1 MSKEASSSNFI
12 NQCIEISIT
21 DESCLL
27 GSSVLIMSIIL
38 LSLNIYALIKMTK
51 FYKKMNFENTIILL
65 SIIQTII
72 LQIVL
77 ITSYDIFFEAFFLV
91 QIFIISLIIRKFII
105 LAIEPKTFFDKN
117 GIFLLLN
124 ILNVVIFLIY
134 PLYLNIFK
142 GHHLYVKLF
151 YRIFHAL
158 TACILS
164 YYCIFFI
171 KLTVKYKKNYLKSYY
186 FLYEANLTNNNKK
199 NDTNN
204 NPNPNDNLNDNNKK
218 DDTNKNDNGDNNLN
232 EKLYDNQNDNQ
243 NNDKNNLDDNI
254 NSINNAENVNIE
266 SININNINI
275 INNNVN
281 SNDNNNN
288 NGKKARPKHVSTKG
302 KGEVFYHKKK
312 KQIRYLYVVNLFC
325 AFVEICFTI
334 IRNFILNNH
343 YLDNDYKTIPNSTTG
358 DIIYYIYLVVSFLNV
373 SVNYLCFYFYIRF
386 QYNKNS
392 QPYIRTPGKNLLDD
406 DYINEESNKKSS
418 NSDVNAFLFSLS
430 KNKEEDPVAV
440 EVKAEDRDSLNF
452 TEFESGNTNNAL
464 LPDDF

>member
-1 MSKEASSSNFI
+1 MSKEDASSSHFI
-12 NQCIEISIT
+12 NKCIEISIT

-27 GSSVLIMSIIL
+27 GSSVLLISIIL
-38 LSLNIYALIKMTK
+38 LSLNIFALIKMTK
-51 FYKKMNFENTIILL
+51 FYKKFNFENTIILL

-72 LQIVL
+72 LQAVL

-124 ILNVVIFLIY
+124 ILNFVIFSIY
-134 PLYLNIFK
+134 PSYLNIFK
-142 GHHLYVKLF
+142 GHHSYVKLF

-158 TACILS
+158 AACILS

-186 FLYEANLTNNNKK
+186 FLYEANLANNNKK
-199 NDTNN
+199 TDSNN
-204 NPNPNDNLNDNNKK
+204 NDKPNDNNKK
-218 DDTNKNDNGDNNLN
+218 EDDTNNKTNNDDLNNNNLN
-232 EKLYDNQNDNQ
+232 EKLNDNQNDEN
-243 NNDKNNLDDNI
+243 NNLDNNN
-254 NSINNAENVNIE
+254 NSINNTENVNID
-266 SININNINI
+266 SINNKNNDANAV
-275 INNNVN
+275 NNNEKN
-281 SNDNNNN
+281 K
-288 NGKKARPKHVSTKG
+288 NGKKPRPKHVSTKG

-325 AFVEICFTI
+325 AVVEICFTV

-343 YLDNDYKTIPNSTTG
+343 YLNHDYKTIPNSLTG
-358 DIIYYIYLVVSFLNV
+358 DIIYYIYLIVCFLNV
-373 SVNYLCFYFYIRF
+373 SVNYLCFYFYIRV
-386 QYNKNS
+386 QYNKNA
-392 QPYIRTPGKNLLDD
+392 QPYMRAPGKNLLDD
-406 DYINEESNKKSS
+406 DYINEESNKKSN
-418 NSDVNAFLFSLS
+418 NSDVNAFLFSLA

-440 EVKAEDRDSLNF
+440 DVKAEDRDSLNF
-452 TEFESGNTNNAL
+452 TEFESGNNNNAL

>member
-1 MSKEASSSNFI
+1 MSKDASSSHFI

-27 GSSVLIMSIIL
+27 GSSVLLISIIL
-38 LSLNIYALIKMTK
+38 LSLNIFALIKMTK
-51 FYKKMNFENTIILL
+51 FYKKFNFENTIILL
-65 SIIQTII
+65 SIIQTIV
-72 LQIVL
+72 LQAVL

-124 ILNVVIFLIY
+124 ILNVVIFTIY
-134 PLYLNIFK
+134 PSYLNIFK
-142 GHHLYVKLF
+142 GHHSYVKLF

-158 TACILS
+158 AACILS

-186 FLYEANLTNNNKK
+186 FLYEANLTNSNKKIDQNNNKK
-199 NDTNN
+199 DDVNN
-204 NPNPNDNLNDNNKK
+204 KDNNDNQSDNNKK
-218 DDTNKNDNGDNNLN
+218 DDIKNNNDLN
-232 EKLYDNQNDNQ
+232 EKLNDNK
-243 NNDKNNLDDNI
+243 NDENNNLNDDNNDNI
-254 NSINNAENVNIE
+254 NSINNIDNVNID
-266 SININNINI
+266 NINNKNNN
-275 INNNVN
+275 INN
-281 SNDNNNN
+281 SNNN
-288 NGKKARPKHVSTKG
+288 NGKKTRPKHISTKG

-325 AFVEICFTI
+325 AVVEICFTV
-334 IRNFILNNH
+334 IRNFILKNH
-343 YLDNDYKTIPNSTTG
+343 YLDNDYKTIPNSLAG
-358 DIIYYIYLVVSFLNV
+358 DIIYYIYLVVCFLNV
-373 SVNYLCFYFYIRF
+373 SVNYLCFYFYIRV

-392 QPYIRTPGKNLLDD
+392 QPYIRTPDKKLLDD

-418 NSDVNAFLFSLS
+418 NLDVNAFLFSLA

-464 LPDDF
+464 LPEDF